1 MSLSG
6 SRSRES
12 TNQTMNQTA
21 TSALSDRARG
31 MFDTEIDRLRGMEYN
46 PVGSEDIARFSNP
59 YQQDVIDS
67 TMGQLGQNRLVAR
80 NQQMSDIGKAGA
92 FGDDRR
98 GIMEAELEGQQDR
111 TAASTLA
118 GLNSAN
124 YGQARDAA
132 MAENGNQ
139 NAYGLNIQQL
149 LQQLLSGSYGQE
161 GTTQTQGTQ
170 SGTSRR
176 SGLGFGFTY
185 GGGS

>member
-12 TNQTMNQTA
+12 SNQTTNQTA
-21 TSALSDRARG
+21 TNSLSDRARG
-31 MFDTEIDRLRGMEYN
+31 MFDNEIGRLRGMEYD
-46 PVGSEDIARFSNP
+46 PVGSADIARFSNP

-80 NQQMSDIGKAGA
+80 NQLQSDIAGRGA

-124 YGQARDAA
+124 YGQALNAA
-132 MAENGNQ
+132 MGENQAQ
-139 NAYGLNIQQL
+139 NGYGLNVQQLIQQL
-149 LQQLLSGSYGQE
+149 LAGSYGQE
-161 GTTQTQGTQ
+161 GTTQTQGAQ
-170 SGTSRR
+170 SGSSRR

-185 GGGS
+185 GGG